1 MSVLNAMTFFT
12 SLSKQASIKF
22 SDPITFVW
30 INSKGSYSPAGTCLR
45 AAACITKSILSVPS
59 FFAFNSITSLLRPI
73 LKLATADAPTCRFP
87 LVSILS
93 LSVWVKEFPAVHLN
107 AGREIRQYEGAG
119 FKFRYLT
126 ITLRCYVEDNGDA
139 VGALD
144 ALLEDIETVLE
155 ANDPLTYNDKNGGK

>member
-1 MSVLNAMTFFT
+1 MPAESTTRLYTTRRQNIVDAFVTVIEGINGTGDYQTSVAEVSPRLTFW
-12 SLSKQASIKF
+12 
-22 SDPITFVW
+22 DE
-30 INSKGSYSPAGTCLR
+30 
-45 AAACITKSILSVPS
+45 
-59 FFAFNSITSLLRPI
+59 
-73 LKLATADAPTCRFP
+73 
-87 LVSILS
+87 
-93 LSVWVKEFPAVHLN
+93 VKEFPAVHLN

-155 ANDPLTYNDKNGGK
+155 ANDPLTYNDKNGVSHNTVQTTIVSIDTDEGVMDPLGIGEMQIEVQY